1 MFLLTDQV
9 ILIAQISSSSV
20 IVTGLL
26 SAMIISDEEQM
37 ILKKITEDLM
47 ILRILH
53 QTDKDHVL
61 LDTMYQVQENG
72 ARC

>member
-47 ILRILH
+47 ILKILH

-61 LDTMYQVQENG
+61 HDTMSQVLENG
-72 ARC
+72 VK